1 MAAYVIVD
9 IEVTDAAGYDAYR
22 QRSGA
27 TIAAFGGKFLVR
39 GGPAVTLEGTWRP
52 QRLVVIEFESVEQ
65 ARAWWSSEQY
75 RPVRDIRWKTAR
87 SHLLIAEGLA

>member
-9 IEVTDAAGYDAYR
+9 IEVTDAGGYAAYR

-39 GGPAVTLEGTWRP
+39 GGATETLEGTWQP
-52 QRLVVIEFESVEQ
+52 QRLVVLEFESVEQ
-65 ARAWWSSEQY
+65 AKAWWSSEEY
-75 RPVRDIRWKTAR
+75 RAVRDIRWKTAR
-87 SHLLIAEGLA
+87 TQLLVAEGLA